1 MSFLDILLGLLL
13 IWGLYKG
20 LRNGLIIEVATLIAL
35 IAGLYG
41 AIRFSYLTG
50 QYLEERMHWDQQ
62 YMNLIAFIITFL
74 LIVIAINLLARLLT
88 KIAEFAFMGWL
99 NKLAG
104 AVFGT
109 LKVAVMLGTLL
120 LFLERANTSLK
131 FYDGPEPTSSV
142 LYEPLRDI
150 GALVFEK
157 VIPEIT
163 EPETEKALQ
172 FL

>member
-1 MSFLDILLGLLL
+1 MSFLDIVLGLLL
-13 IWGLYKG
+13 LWGLYKG
-20 LRNGLIIEVATLIAL
+20 LRNGLIIEVATLVAL

-41 AIRFSYLTG
+41 AIRFSYITG
-50 QYLEERMHWDQQ
+50 QYLEEHMSWDQQ
-62 YMNLIAFIITFL
+62 YMNLIAFIITFI
-74 LIVIAINLLARLLT
+74 LIVLVVNLLARLLT
-88 KIAEFAFMGWL
+88 KIVDFALMGWL

-109 LKVAVMLGTLL
+109 LKIAVMLGTLL
-120 LFLERANTSLK
+120 LFLERANTSIK
-131 FYDGPEPTSSV
+131 FYQGTEPSTSV
-142 LYEPLRDI
+142 LYAPLRDI

-163 EPETEKALQ
+163 EPETEKELQ

>member
-1 MSFLDILLGLLL
+1 MSFLDIVLGLLL

-41 AIRFSYLTG
+41 AIRFSYITG
-50 QYLEERMHWDQQ
+50 AYLEEHMQWDQQ
-62 YMNLIAFIITFL
+62 YMNLIAFIITFI
-74 LIVIAINLLARLLT
+74 LIVIIINLVGRLLT
-88 KIAEFAFMGWL
+88 KIVDFAMMGWL

-104 AVFGT
+104 GVFGI
-109 LKVAVMLGTLL
+109 LKIAVMLGTLL
-120 LFLERANTSLK
+120 LFFERANTSIK
-131 FYDGPEPTSSV
+131 FYKDTETSSSV

-163 EPETEKALQ
+163 EPEAEKELQ